1 MPDDARNTRRRALHL
16 PASRA
21 RIDADLRD
29 EFRFHMEERI
39 EQFIASGMTR
49 DEAEAEV
56 QRRFGDVATWHQ
68 MARTIDEETMRQDR
82 RFELFDTIRRE
93 TGRSIRVLL
102 KTPAFS
108 LMSLLTLTI
117 GIGATTA
124 IFTVLDAVVIRPLPY
139 RNSGELVSIL
149 HPATV
154 PGSGERRWGLS
165 TGGYVHFRQN
175 NRTLS
180 DVGMYRTNGMTVFG
194 DVDAGAQTEIV
205 RAATVT
211 ASTFDVL
218 QARASRGRLIE
229 PDDDLAG
236 GPIRVVLGYEFWRQ
250 RFGSDANV
258 VGRLLK
264 TAGGDYE
271 IIGVTEPGL
280 SLPMRSPFASG
291 AAIAG
296 VAMDVWL
303 PMRVNLAGP
312 HYNTHPNVGIA
323 RLKQGVTIEEAQ
335 RDIDRLMQQ
344 LPQAA
349 PDAYSE
355 NFIREYNFRGEVAPL
370 KNAVLGPS
378 LPRTMWMLFAAVLL
392 VLLIAAANVTGLFV
406 VRLESRRREAAIRS
420 ALGADR
426 RHMAVHYLSESIIL
440 SLAAAIL
447 AMWLSYA
454 GLHALLTVA
463 PADIPRLATTTLG
476 LPSIVF
482 AVAAALTAGIVFGI
496 VPLARDARFGA
507 LRDDGRGL
515 TLSRSR
521 RSVRDVLV
529 VGQMAMA
536 LVLLAS
542 AGLMIRSFMHL
553 RVVSPGFDHRQVL
566 AFDVD
571 LPFPEYD
578 TREKAMAFHRAL
590 QQRLATVP
598 GVVSVGGTSTVPLEG
613 FGTGCSVVWRT
624 GNPYRPGQQPPCVS
638 TPIASPGFFETMRIK
653 VRGRTTTWADID
665 SRSQAVVITQALG
678 DRLWP
683 GEDPIGKAL
692 NSNGSRSTNAYVIV
706 GVIPEFRGEA
716 LDRPPSEAVF
726 YPATNFRP
734 GARTDAVNSLTY
746 LVRTEGI
753 DPRSIIPIARRLL
766 ADANPRVPF
775 VDARTMDE
783 VFSRSMSRTSFVMI
797 LLGLAAAA
805 ALALSAVG
813 TYGVIS
819 YLVTQR
825 RPEIGV
831 RIALGASVRGVAHL
845 VVWQSLRLAIVGVAI
860 GLAGAWATTRLL
872 SRLLFE
878 VSPTDPVVLGT
889 VASML
894 LLVAAFAAFAPARR
908 AAKIDPVEVLRDG

>member
-1 MPDDARNTRRRALHL
+1 MTRKRGLRL
-16 PASRA
+16 PASRQ
-21 RIDADLRD
+21 RIEADLRE

-39 EQFIASGMTR
+39 EQFMAAGLTR
-49 DEAEAEV
+49 AQAEAEV
-56 QRRFGDVATWHQ
+56 RRRFGDVQTWHQ
-68 MARTIDEETMRQDR
+68 MARQIDEETMRQDR

-93 TGRSIRVLL
+93 TGRSVRVLL

-108 LMSLLTLTI
+108 LMALLTLAL

-124 IFTVLDAVVIRPLPY
+124 IYTVLDAVVIRPLPY
-139 RNSGELVSIL
+139 RDASELVSIL

-165 TGGYVHFRQN
+165 TGGYYHFRKN
-175 NRTLS
+175 TRTLS
-180 DVGMYRTNGMTVFG
+180 DIGMYRTVGMTVFG
-194 DVDAGAQTEIV
+194 GNVEADPAAEVV
-205 RAATVT
+205 RTALVT
-211 ASTFDVL
+211 ASLFDVV

-229 PDDDLAG
+229 SDDDVPD
-236 GPIRVVLGYEFWRQ
+236 GPRRVVLGYEFWRR
-250 RFGSDANV
+250 RFGSDGNI
-258 VGRLLK
+258 VGTLLR
-264 TAGGDYE
+264 TASGDYE

-280 SLPMRSPFASG
+280 SLPMPGPFASG
-291 AAIAG
+291 GAIAG
-296 VAMDVWL
+296 VAMDLWL
-303 PMRVNLAGP
+303 PLKLNPAGP
-312 HYNTHPNVGIA
+312 HSNSHPFVGLG
-323 RLKQGVTIEEAQ
+323 RLRHGVTIDAARREISALT
-335 RDIDRLMQQ
+335 RQ
-344 LPQAA
+344 LPEAA

-355 NFIREYNFRGEVAPL
+355 SFLREYNFRGQAAPL
-370 KNAVLGPS
+370 KDSVLGPS

-392 VLLIAAANVTGLFV
+392 VLLIAAANVASLFV
-406 VRLESRRREAAIRS
+406 VRFEARRRDAAIRS

-426 RHMAVHYLSESIIL
+426 RHMAVHYLSESLML
-440 SLAAAIL
+440 SLAGAVL
-447 AMWLSYA
+447 ALWLSQA
-454 GLHALLTVA
+454 GLRALLTIA
-463 PADIPRLATTTLG
+463 PADIPRLANATLG
-476 LPSIVF
+476 WPSVLF
-482 AVAAALTAGIVFGI
+482 ALAAAITVGVVFGI
-496 VPLARDARFGA
+496 VPLLRNARLGA
-507 LRDDGRGL
+507 LREDGRGL
-515 TLSRSR
+515 TPSRSR
-521 RSVRDVLV
+521 RPVRDLLV

-578 TREKAMAFHRAL
+578 TREKAIEFHRQL
-590 QQRLATVP
+590 QQEISQLP
-598 GVVSVGGTSTVPLEG
+598 GVVNVGSTTTVPLEG

-624 GNPYRPGQQPPCVS
+624 GTPYRPGQQPPCVS
-638 TPIASPGFFETMRIK
+638 TPIASPGFYETLRIP
-653 VRGRTTTWADID
+653 VRGRTPTWADID
-665 SRSQAVVITQALG
+665 SRSQAVVITKALA

-683 GEDPIGKAL
+683 GEEPVGKGV
-692 NSNGSRSTNAYVIV
+692 NSNGTNSTNAYVIV
-706 GVIPEFRGEA
+706 GVIPELRGEA

-734 GARTDAVNSLTY
+734 GARTDAINSLTY
-746 LVRTEGI
+746 LVRTDGV
-753 DPRSIIPIARRLL
+753 DPKSLIPTTRRLL
-766 ADANPRVPF
+766 QTANPRVPF
-775 VDARTMDE
+775 GDARTLDD

-797 LLGLAAAA
+797 LLGIAAAA

-831 RIALGASVRGVAHL
+831 RIALGASVQGVSRL
-845 VVWQSLRLAIVGVAI
+845 VVLQSLRLAVIGVMI

-878 VSPTDPVVLGT
+878 VSPTDPLVLGI
-889 VASML
+889 VATTL
-894 LLVAAFAAFAPARR
+894 LLVAGFAAFAPARR

>member
-1 MPDDARNTRRRALHL
+1 MPDDSGKSRKRALHL
-16 PASRA
+16 PTSKG

-39 EQFIASGMTR
+39 EQFMAAGMTR
-49 DEAEAEV
+49 EEAESEV
-56 QRRFGDVATWHQ
+56 HRRFGDVRTWHQ
-68 MARTIDEETMRQDR
+68 MAREIDEETMRQDR

-108 LMSLLTLTI
+108 LMSLLTLAL

-124 IFTVLDAVVIRPLPY
+124 IYTVLDAVVIRPLPY
-139 RNSGELVSIL
+139 RNSSELVSIL

-180 DVGMYRTNGMTVFG
+180 DIGMYRTNGMTVFG
-194 DVDAGAQTEIV
+194 DAESDAQAEIV

-211 ASTFDVL
+211 ASMFDVL
-218 QARASRGRLIE
+218 LARASRGRLIE
-229 PDDDLAG
+229 PDDDVPG
-236 GPIRVVLGYEFWRQ
+236 GPLRVVLGYEFWRR
-250 RFGSDANV
+250 RFGGDADI

-271 IIGVTEPGL
+271 VIGVTEPGL
-280 SLPMRSPFASG
+280 SLPMRGPFSSG

-296 VAMDVWL
+296 AAMDIWL
-303 PMRVNLAGP
+303 PMQVNVAGP
-312 HYNTHPNVGIA
+312 HHNTHPNVGIA
-323 RLKQGVTIEEAQ
+323 RLKPGVTVEEAQ
-335 RDIDRLMQQ
+335 RDIDALMRQ

-355 NFIREYNFRGEVAPL
+355 NFIREYNFRGEAAPL
-370 KNAVLGPS
+370 KNSVLGPS

-392 VLLIAAANVTGLFV
+392 VLLIAAANVTGLFI

-440 SLAAAIL
+440 SLAAAVI

-454 GLHALLTVA
+454 GLRALLTIA
-463 PADIPRLATTTLG
+463 PADIPRLANTTLG
-476 LPSIVF
+476 LPSIIF
-482 AVAAALTAGIVFGI
+482 AVAAALTAGVVFGI
-496 VPLARDARFGA
+496 VPLVRDTRFGA
-507 LRDDGRGL
+507 LREDGRGL
-515 TLSRSR
+515 TPSRSR

-529 VGQMAMA
+529 VGQLAMA

-578 TREKAMAFHRAL
+578 TREKAMEFHRAL
-590 QQRLATVP
+590 QQRLAAVP
-598 GVVSVGGTSTVPLEG
+598 GVVNVGSTTTVPLEG

-624 GNPYRPGQQPPCVS
+624 GNPYRAGQQPPCVS
-638 TPIASPGFFETMRIK
+638 TPIASPGFFETMRIE

-665 SRSQAVVITQALG
+665 SRSQAVVITQALA

-683 GEDPIGKAL
+683 GEDPIGKGL
-692 NSNGSRSTNAYVIV
+692 NSNGSQSTNAYVIV
-706 GVIPEFRGEA
+706 GVIPQFCRLRVCGSCLGRKKIA
-716 LDRPPSEAVF
+716 AAFKSSPVTVLKSH
-726 YPATNFRP
+726 PAKW
-734 GARTDAVNSLTY
+734 ARNT
-746 LVRTEGI
+746 
-753 DPRSIIPIARRLL
+753 RR
-766 ADANPRVPF
+766 
-775 VDARTMDE
+775 
-783 VFSRSMSRTSFVMI
+783 SRS
-797 LLGLAAAA
+797 
-805 ALALSAVG
+805 
-813 TYGVIS
+813 
-819 YLVTQR
+819 
-825 RPEIGV
+825 
-831 RIALGASVRGVAHL
+831 
-845 VVWQSLRLAIVGVAI
+845 
-860 GLAGAWATTRLL
+860 
-872 SRLLFE
+872 
-878 VSPTDPVVLGT
+878 
-889 VASML
+889 
-894 LLVAAFAAFAPARR
+894 
-908 AAKIDPVEVLRDG
+908 